1 MDFIKKMFAST
12 FFLGFLPG
20 APATYASFF
29 ALIFPFLIKNSYL
42 YILFFIGY
50 LFLSV
55 IIINELEK
63 EWGKDN
69 KKITADEV
77 LGILTTF
84 FFLEINLKILILG
97 FFLFR
102 FYDIFKLPFIRKAEK
117 ITGAWGVILD
127 DVLAGVLANI
137 SLRIILRLWH

>member
-1 MDFIKKMFAST
+1 MFIST

-20 APATYASFF
+20 APATYSSFF
-29 ALIFPFLIKNSYL
+29 ALIFPFFIKNSYF
-42 YILFFIGY
+42 YIFFFIGY
-50 LFLSV
+50 FFLSV
-55 IIINELEK
+55 VIINELER

-84 FFLEINLKILILG
+84 FFIPINLKTLLLG

-102 FYDIFKLPFIRKAEK
+102 FYDIFKLPFIRKVEK
-117 ITGAWGVILD
+117 ISGGLGVILD
-127 DVLAGVLANI
+127 DILAGILANI
-137 SLRIILRLWH
+137 TLRIILSIWQ

>member
-1 MDFIKKMFAST
+1 MFAST

-29 ALIFPFLIKNSYL
+29 ALVFPFLIKNSYL
-42 YILFFIGY
+42 YILFFVGY
-50 LFLSV
+50 FFLSV
-55 IIINELEK
+55 FIINELEK

-84 FFLEINLKILILG
+84 FFLPINFKILLLG

-102 FYDIFKLPFIRKAEK
+102 FYDIFKFSFIRKIEK
-117 ITGAWGVILD
+117 ISGGLGVILD
-127 DVLAGVLANI
+127 DILAGILAHI
-137 SLRIILRLWH
+137 SLRVILFLWPQFK

>member
-137 SLRIILRLWH
+137 SLRIILR